1 MADTGYHSAAAG
13 LESGNARR
21 LRTVDDLR
29 LGDNACFIYTSEQ
42 EYQSVLT
49 SFVRTGSNSG
59 SACSIFTIFVHP
71 RMWATCFATR
81 AWMSIVRKLANS

>member
-1 MADTGYHSAAAG
+1 MADTGYHSVAAG
-13 LESGNARR
+13 LESGNVRR

-49 SFVRTGSNSG
+49 SFVRTGLEQRQRVLYLHDFRSPQNVG
-59 SACSIFTIFVHP
+59 DMLRNAGVDVD
-71 RMWATCFATR
+71 R
-81 AWMSIVRKLANS
+81 AEA